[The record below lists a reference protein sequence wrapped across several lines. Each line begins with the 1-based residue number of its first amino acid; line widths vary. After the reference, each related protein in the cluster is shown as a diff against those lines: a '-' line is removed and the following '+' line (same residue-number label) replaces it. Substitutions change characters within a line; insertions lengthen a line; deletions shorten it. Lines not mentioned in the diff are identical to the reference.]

1 MQPLSINAFPE
12 KEEELLGKTTI
23 KNINLMKKPNQYRV
37 SSYDPMCEEHAQIE
51 RVIPVKYSCCKLFV
65 CIIISIITGSLFD
78 FFIIWFPKLK
88 FYFVYSIVP
97 IDQAKK
103 VAIYG
108 TDGDLY
114 FVPLKKPNLP
124 DLEKQ
129 NSFIYNHYDV
139 NIPKGAHS
147 ITMFTFKLF
156 QYVYDPLEMNF
167 IPLKIRLDT
176 TNENIILEC
185 CQGLNIDEYNHQ
197 RAIYGICDLDIKVK
211 SFLRLL
217 FDEFTDPFYLFQVFS
232 VILWMTNEYKLYA
245 SIIIFTTLVSLFVGA
260 YETRK
265 NLLNIQ
271 TMARYSCPVNVLRKE
286 KNSNKASFVQM
297 PSTELVPGDIFE
309 LQEEGM
315 AMPCDCLLIQGTVII
330 NEAMLTG
337 ESTPIIKSQIPQ
349 IKDHFNYD
357 ADKKYFLFAGTR
369 IIQKRSREK
378 KKLLGLVTETG
389 FNTIKGN
396 LIRSILYPKK
406 MDEKF
411 EKDSY
416 KYIGMMSILCVVGFI
431 ISIPFLLKTQE
442 ILDILKKS
450 LDLITTAVPPSLPAC
465 LGIGISYSIAR
476 LKKQKIMCIAR
487 DRVNIAGKV
496 NILCFDKT
504 GTLTEDHLDIY
515 GYRSVKMK
523 NKSQDF
529 QFNPFIK
536 DAYENSSQAYNY
548 YKQKKGGKEKQHKDK
563 NKDLNLFFVECLATC
578 HCATYVNDKIIGD
591 PVDVKMFESSGWT
604 LHENS
609 AEQEEK
615 TSHNMISTFVRPG
628 QEEDLQ
634 TKIQKIK
641 EKQLGPNEIDEID
654 RVMEDHYEL
663 GIVRRFDFVPKLQRM
678 SVITK
683 NVNENFYKVFC
694 KGSPEKLKELCL
706 PETIPDTFNDTL
718 NKYAIKGFRI
728 LAMAFKTIKMSYIQ
742 SQQITREKAESK
754 MIFLG
759 LLIVQ
764 NKLKNETKP
773 TLNLLEKA
781 GLKMVMATGDNILTA
796 ISVSKE
802 CELIKKNSLV
812 YSCEIDGNKL
822 VWNAVENFDEENDP
836 GEFIIEPRKE
846 GDADIVFMDSGK
858 VMNDNKNNDLFEK
871 GNNEI
876 NTNTNTNNNNNIIN
890 DFDININVDE
900 NKLRSSDLN
909 IYKNQN
915 EANYKSNIFGN
926 VITTNSNDDYRKSV
940 MNRGNQKRVSI
951 ASGLDYDGSSFIDN
965 FPPDR
970 YSILYSKRPSIMVNV
985 PILPNGE
992 KEINSDIPTG
1002 DDSALMG
1009 LEIKEYPFQ
1018 NIQEEYVIAMT
1029 GKTFET
1035 ICALRERFLT
1045 TNNENFRIY
1054 NDLFKIILLHG
1065 RVFAR
1070 MAPEHKALLVDGF
1083 KKEQLAVLMCGDG
1096 ANDCMALRTADIGV
1110 SLSEEEA
1117 SIAAPFTSKNQ
1128 NISCLVPLLKEGKS
1142 SLVTSIQTF
1151 KYMMMYSLVQ
1161 FICVT
1166 LLMVLSSYLSENQF
1180 LSVDIFI
1187 IIPLAFFIPATGPYK
1202 HLTKHHPTDSLI
1214 SYPVISSI
1222 LSQTLIAL
1230 GCQLGAHFL
1239 VAVIL
1244 DNYENICQP
1253 DDVGHDIL
1261 ACPDNTSVFLISN
1274 IQYLITAFAFSISKP
1289 FKSPIYTN
1297 YFLTFFMIFAFVYSC
1312 FIIIYPNKFTA
1323 NLLQMY
1329 QFDNPEESY
1338 YDERRP
1344 KLPTQAEAAEEEYEE
1359 EEEEV
1364 LTREKY
1370 YSFKNDKIKYYI
1382 QGLALLNF
1390 IVSYIFEKV
1399 IVPSTTAIWNA
1410 RKIRKLREK
1419 RKIESEQALTM
1430 QQLFQLS
1437 EN

>member
-1 MQPLSINAFPE
+1 MQPLVISSFQD
-12 KEEELLGKTTI
+12 KEEELLGKNTI
-23 KNINLMKKPNQYRV
+23 NKLNLVKKDNVYRV

-51 RVIPVKYSCCKLFV
+51 KIIPVTYSYLKLFIFIFLCV
-65 CIIISIITGSLFD
+65 ITGSIFV

-88 FYFVYSIVP
+88 FYFIYSIVP

-114 FVPLKKPNLP
+114 FIPLKKPSLP
-124 DLEKQ
+124 DLEKI
-129 NSFIYNHYDV
+129 NSFIYNNYDV
-139 NIPKGAHS
+139 NIPKGAHY

-156 QYVYDPLEMNF
+156 QYIFDPLELNF

-176 TNENIILEC
+176 TNENIILDC
-185 CQGLNIDEYNHQ
+185 TQGLNEEEYIHQ
-197 RAIYGICDLDIKVK
+197 RLIYGVCDLDIKVK
-211 SFLRLL
+211 SFVHLL
-217 FDEFTDPFYLFQVFS
+217 WIEFTDPFYLFQVFS
-232 VILWMTNEYKLYA
+232 IILWMMNQYELYA
-245 SIIIFTTLVSLFVGA
+245 SIIILTTLVSLFVGTL
-260 YETRK
+260 ETRK

-271 TMARYSCPVNVLRKE
+271 TMARYSCPVNILRKE
-286 KNSNKASFVQM
+286 KNSNKASFVQR

-309 LQEEGM
+309 LQDEGL

-378 KKLLGLVTETG
+378 KKLLALVTETG

-416 KYIGMMSILCVVGFI
+416 KYIGMMSILCIAGFG
-431 ISIPFLLKTQE
+431 ISIPFLVKTQE
-442 ILDILKKS
+442 WTEILKKS

-465 LGIGISYSIAR
+465 LGIGISYSISR

-487 DRVNIAGKV
+487 DRVNTAGKV

-523 NKSQDF
+523 NNSQDF

-536 DAYENSSQAYNY
+536 DAYENASQAYNY
-548 YKQKKGGKEKQHKDK
+548 YKQRKGKEKQHKDK

-578 HCATYVNDKIIGD
+578 HCATYVNDNIIGD

-634 TKIQKIK
+634 EKIKKVK
-641 EKQLGPNEIDEID
+641 EKQLGPNEVDEID
-654 RVMEDHYEL
+654 RVMEEHYEL
-663 GIVRRFDFVPKLQRM
+663 GIVRRFDFMPKLQRM

-683 NVNENFYKVFC
+683 NVNENYYKVFC
-694 KGSPEKLKELCL
+694 KGSPEKLRELCL
-706 PETIPDTFNDTL
+706 PETIPENFNDTL
-718 NKYAIKGFRI
+718 NKYAIKGFRV

-764 NKLKNETKP
+764 NKLKPETQP
-773 TLNLLEKA
+773 TLNLLESA

-812 YSCEIDGNKL
+812 YSCEIEGNKL
-822 VWNAVENFDEENDP
+822 IWNAIENFDDENDP

-846 GDADIVFMDSGK
+846 GDSNDIVFMEQGK
-858 VMNDNKNNDLFEK
+858 ERKDLFEK
-871 GNNEI
+871 GTNEI
-876 NTNTNTNNNNNIIN
+876 NTNSNNLIN
-890 DFDININVDE
+890 EFDININTDE

-909 IYKNQN
+909 IYKGNN
-915 EANYKSNIFGN
+915 DPAYKSNIFGN
-926 VITTNSNDDYRKSV
+926 ALANSDPDKNEGYRKSV
-940 MNRGNQKRVSI
+940 MNYGKQKRISI

-970 YSILYSKRPSIMVNV
+970 YSILYSKRPSVMVNV
-985 PILPNGE
+985 PILPTGD
-992 KEINSDIPTG
+992 KQQINPDIPSG

-1018 NIQEEYVIAMT
+1018 NVKEDYVIAMT

-1035 ICALRERFLT
+1035 LSTFRERFLT
-1045 TNNENFRIY
+1045 TNNENYRIY
-1054 NDLFKIILLHG
+1054 NDVFRLILLHG

-1070 MAPEHKALLVDGF
+1070 MAPEHKALLVEGF
-1083 KKEQLAVLMCGDG
+1083 KSEKLAVLMCGDG

-1128 NISCLVPLLKEGKS
+1128 NISCIVPLLKEGKS

-1180 LSVDIFI
+1180 LLVDIFI

-1214 SYPVISSI
+1214 SFPVITSI
-1222 LSQTLIAL
+1222 LSQTVIAFVF
-1230 GCQLGAHFL
+1230 QLGAHFL
-1239 VAVIL
+1239 VTKKL
-1244 DNYENICQP
+1244 ENKYEDSYYNFCDP
-1253 DDVGHDIL
+1253 DDDGTDIL
-1261 ACPDNTSVFLISN
+1261 ACPDNTAIFLISN
-1274 IQYLITAFAFSISKP
+1274 MQYLITAFAFCISKP

-1312 FIIIYPNKFTA
+1312 VIILWQLPAFSK
-1323 NLLQMY
+1323 LLQMY
-1329 QFDNPEESY
+1329 NFDDPNESFVDDNREDDPPDEEIY
-1338 YDERRP
+1338 I
-1344 KLPTQAEAAEEEYEE
+1344 
-1359 EEEEV
+1359 
-1364 LTREKY
+1364 
-1370 YSFKNDKIKYYI
+1370 FKDTEMKFYI

-1390 IVSYIFEKV
+1390 IISYVFEKV
-1399 IVPSTTAIWNA
+1399 IVPSATAIWNA
-1410 RKIRKLREK
+1410 KKIRKLKELK
-1419 RKIESEQALTM
+1419 QKESEQALTM
-1430 QQLFQLS
+1430 QQLFQIS
-1437 EN
+1437 E

>member
-1 MQPLSINAFPE
+1 MEQKQISINEFAD
-12 KEEELLGKTTI
+12 KEDALLGKQTL
-23 KNINLMKKPNQYRV
+23 KNINLMKKKNQYRV
-37 SSYDPMCEEHAQIE
+37 TSYDPMCEDHAQIE
-51 RVIPVKYSCCKLFV
+51 RVIPIAYSCFKLFIF
-65 CIIISIITGSLFD
+65 IILTIITAGI
-78 FFIIWFPKLK
+78 FILVVIWFPKLQ
-88 FYFVYSIVP
+88 FYFIYSIVP

-103 VAIYG
+103 VAIFG
-108 TDGDLY
+108 TDEELY
-114 FVPLKKPNLP
+114 FIPLKKPSLP
-124 DLEKQ
+124 DLEKT
-129 NSFIYNHYDV
+129 NSFIYNHYNV
-139 NIPKGAHS
+139 NIPRGVPY
-147 ITMFTFKLF
+147 IIMFTFKLF
-156 QYVYDPLEMNF
+156 QYIFDPLEMNF
-167 IPLKIRLDT
+167 IPLKIQLDT

-185 CQGLNIDEYNHQ
+185 TQGLNDDEYRHQ
-197 RAIYGICDLDIKVK
+197 RLIYGVCDLDIKVK
-211 SFLRLL
+211 SFITLL
-217 FDEFTDPFYLFQVFS
+217 AIEFTDPFYLFQVFS
-232 VILWMTNEYKLYA
+232 VLLWYTNQYELYA
-245 SIIIFTTLVSLFVGA
+245 SIIVFTTLVSLFVGA
-260 YETRK
+260 WETRQ
-265 NLLNIQ
+265 NLLSIQ
-271 TMARYSCPVNVLRKE
+271 VMARYSCPVNILRKE
-286 KNSNKASFVQM
+286 QNSNRASFVQKS
-297 PSTELVPGDIFE
+297 STELVPGDIFE
-309 LQEEGM
+309 LQDEGM

-337 ESTPIIKSQIPQ
+337 ESTPIIKSQLPQ
-349 IKDHFNYD
+349 IKNHFNYD
-357 ADKKYFLFAGTR
+357 DDKKYFLFAGTR
-369 IIQKRSREK
+369 IIQKRSRDK
-378 KKLLGLVTETG
+378 KRLLGLVTETG

-406 MDEKF
+406 MDEQF

-416 KYIGMMSILCVVGFI
+416 KYIGMMSIVCLIGYA
-431 ISIPFLLKTQE
+431 ISIPFLVKAGQE
-442 ILDILKKS
+442 TADILKKS
-450 LDLITTAVPPSLPAC
+450 LDLITTVVPPSLPAC
-465 LGIGISYSIAR
+465 LGIGISYSVNR
-476 LKKQKIMCIAR
+476 LKKQKIMCI
-487 DRVNIAGKV
+487 DRAKVNIAGKV

-523 NKSQDF
+523 KDSQEF

-548 YKQKKGGKEKQHKDK
+548 YKQKRGKEKQVKDK

-578 HCATYVNDKIIGD
+578 HCATYVNDNIIGD

-634 TKIQKIK
+634 TKIQRIK

-694 KGSPEKLKELCL
+694 KGSPEKLRDLCL

-718 NKYAIKGFRI
+718 NKYAIKGFRV
-728 LAMAFKTIKMSYIQ
+728 LAMGFKTIKMSYIQ
-742 SQQITREKAESK
+742 SQQISREKAESK

-764 NKLKNETKP
+764 NKLKNETRP
-773 TLNLLEKA
+773 TLNLLESA

-812 YSCEIDGNKL
+812 YSCEIEGNQL
-822 VWNAVENFDEENDP
+822 VWNAVENFDDENDP
-836 GEFIIEPRKE
+836 GEFIITSRKE
-846 GDADIVFMDSGK
+846 GDQ
-858 VMNDNKNNDLFEK
+858 NDLIIDTGDKKKDLFEK
-871 GNNEI
+871 DSNEKTQNSNLI
-876 NTNTNTNNNNNIIN
+876 T

-909 IYKNQN
+909 IYKDQ
-915 EANYKSNIFGN
+915 ADPGYKSNIFTN
-926 VITTNSNDDYRKSV
+926 VLEPNNTNNQDYRKSV
-940 MNRGNQKRVSI
+940 VNYGKQKRISI
-951 ASGLDYDGSSFIDN
+951 ASGLDYDNSSFIDN

-970 YSILYSKRPSIMVNV
+970 YSILYSKRPSVMVNV
-985 PILPNGE
+985 PILPTG
-992 KEINSDIPTG
+992 KEQQIASDIPAG

-1018 NIQEEYVIAMT
+1018 NVQEDYVIAMT

-1035 ICALRERFLT
+1035 LCTLRDKFLT
-1045 TNNENFRIY
+1045 TQNENLRIY
-1054 NDLFKIILLHG
+1054 HDVFKIILLHG

-1151 KYMMMYSLVQ
+1151 KYMMMYSIVQ
-1161 FICVT
+1161 FISVI
-1166 LLMVLSSYLSENQF
+1166 LLMVRTSYLSENQF
-1180 LSVDIFI
+1180 LAVDIFI

-1202 HLTKHHPTDSLI
+1202 YLTKHHPTDSLI
-1214 SYPVISSI
+1214 SFPVISSI
-1222 LSQTLIAL
+1222 LTQTFLVFIA
-1230 GCQLGAHFL
+1230 QLGASFL
-1239 VAVIL
+1239 VIYKIKG
-1244 DNYENICQP
+1244 YENICKP
-1253 DDVGHDIL
+1253 DDEGTDIL
-1261 ACPDNTSVFLISN
+1261 ACPDNTSIFLVSN
-1274 IQYLITAFAFSISKP
+1274 MQYLITAFVFCISKP

-1297 YFLTFFMIFAFVYSC
+1297 YFLTFFMIFGFAYSC
-1312 FIIIYPNKFTA
+1312 VIILWEKRFISH
-1323 NLLQMY
+1323 LLQLFNFHN
-1329 QFDNPEESY
+1329 QNDSFFDYERNATDFEI
-1338 YDERRP
+1338 YDEVNFED
-1344 KLPTQAEAAEEEYEE
+1344 T
-1359 EEEEV
+1359 
-1364 LTREKY
+1364 T
-1370 YSFKNDKIKYYI
+1370 IKYYI
-1382 QGLALLNF
+1382 QGIALLNF
-1390 IVSYIFEKV
+1390 ILSYIFEKV
-1399 IVPSTTAIWNA
+1399 IVPVTTGIWNA
-1410 RKIRKLREK
+1410 NKIRKLKELK
-1419 RKIESEQALTM
+1419 KKETEHALTM
-1430 QQLFQLS
+1430 QQLFQIS
-1437 EN
+1437 E

>member
-1 MQPLSINAFPE
+1 MQPLVISSFQDR
-12 KEEELLGKTTI
+12 EEDLLGKNTI
-23 KNINLMKKPNQYRV
+23 NNLNLVKKKNIYRV

-51 RVIPVKYSCCKLFV
+51 KIIPVTYSYLKLFIFIFL
-65 CIIISIITGSLFD
+65 CIITGSIFV
-78 FFIIWFPKLK
+78 FFIIWFPNLK
-88 FYFVYSIVP
+88 FYFIYSIVP

-114 FVPLKKPNLP
+114 FIPLQKPSLP
-124 DLEKQ
+124 DLEKI
-129 NSFIYNHYDV
+129 NSFIYNNYDV
-139 NIPKGAHS
+139 NIPKGAHY

-156 QYVYDPLEMNF
+156 QYIFDPLELNF

-176 TNENIILEC
+176 TNENIILDC
-185 CQGLNIDEYNHQ
+185 TQGLNEEEYIHQ
-197 RAIYGICDLDIKVK
+197 RLIYGVCDLDIKVK
-211 SFLRLL
+211 SFVHLL
-217 FDEFTDPFYLFQVFS
+217 WIEFTDPFYLFQVFS
-232 VILWMTNEYKLYA
+232 ITLWMMNQYELYA
-245 SIIIFTTLVSLFVGA
+245 SIIILTTLVSLFVGTL
-260 YETRK
+260 ETRK

-286 KNSNKASFVQM
+286 KNSNKASFSQR

-309 LQEEGM
+309 LQDEGL

-378 KKLLGLVTETG
+378 KKLLALVTETG

-416 KYIGMMSILCVVGFI
+416 KYIAMMSILCIVGFA
-431 ISIPFLLKTQE
+431 ISIPFLLRTQE
-442 ILDILKKS
+442 WQEILKKS
-450 LDLITTAVPPSLPAC
+450 LDLVTTAVPPSLPAC

-523 NKSQDF
+523 SKSQDF

-536 DAYENSSQAYNY
+536 DAYENSSEAYNY
-548 YKQKKGGKEKQHKDK
+548 YKQKRGKEKQHKDK

-578 HCATYVNDKIIGD
+578 HCATYVNDNIIGD

-609 AEQEEK
+609 SEQEEK

-634 TKIQKIK
+634 EKIK
-641 EKQLGPNEIDEID
+641 KVKERQLGPNEVDEID
-654 RVMEDHYEL
+654 RVMEEHYEL
-663 GIVRRFDFVPKLQRM
+663 GIVRRFDFMPKLQRM

-683 NVNENFYKVFC
+683 NVNENYYKVFC
-694 KGSPEKLKELCL
+694 KGSPEKLRELCL
-706 PETIPDTFNDTL
+706 PETIPENFNDTL
-718 NKYAIKGFRI
+718 NKYAIKGFRV

-764 NKLKNETKP
+764 NKLKPETQP
-773 TLNLLEKA
+773 TLNLLESA

-812 YSCEIDGNKL
+812 YSCEIEGNKL
-822 VWNAVENFDEENDP
+822 IWNAIENFDDENDP

-846 GDADIVFMDSGK
+846 GDPNDIVFMEQGK
-858 VMNDNKNNDLFEK
+858 ERKDLFEK
-871 GNNEI
+871 GTNEI
-876 NTNTNTNNNNNIIN
+876 NTNSNNLIN
-890 DFDININVDE
+890 EFDININTDE

-909 IYKNQN
+909 IYKGNNDQ
-915 EANYKSNIFGN
+915 AYKSNIFGN
-926 VITTNSNDDYRKSV
+926 ALANSDPDKNESYRKSV
-940 MNRGNQKRVSI
+940 MNYGKQKRISI

-970 YSILYSKRPSIMVNV
+970 YSILYSKRPSVMVNV
-985 PILPNGE
+985 PILPTGD
-992 KEINSDIPTG
+992 KQQINPDIPSG

-1018 NIQEEYVIAMT
+1018 NVKEDYVIAMT

-1035 ICALRERFLT
+1035 LCAYRERFLT
-1045 TNNENFRIY
+1045 TNNENYRIY
-1054 NDLFKIILLHG
+1054 NDVFRLILLHG

-1070 MAPEHKALLVDGF
+1070 MAPEHKALLVEGF
-1083 KKEQLAVLMCGDG
+1083 KKEKLAVLMCGDG

-1180 LSVDIFI
+1180 LLVDIFI

-1214 SYPVISSI
+1214 SFPVISSI
-1222 LSQTLIAL
+1222 LSQTLIAFVF
-1230 GCQLGAHFL
+1230 QLGAHFL
-1239 VAVIL
+1239 VKIKL
-1244 DNYENICQP
+1244 ENKYEDSYYNFCDP
-1253 DDVGHDIL
+1253 DDVGTDIL
-1261 ACPDNTSVFLISN
+1261 ACPDNTAIFLISN
-1274 IQYLITAFAFSISKP
+1274 MQYLITAYAFCISKP

-1297 YFLTFFMIFAFVYSC
+1297 YYLTFFMIFAFVYSC
-1312 FIIIYPNKFTA
+1312 VIILWQLPFFSD
-1323 NLLQMY
+1323 LLQMY
-1329 QFDNPEESY
+1329 NFD
-1338 YDERRP
+1338 DP
-1344 KLPTQAEAAEEEYEE
+1344 KE
-1359 EEEEV
+1359 
-1364 LTREKY
+1364 
-1370 YSFKNDKIKYYI
+1370 SFKDDSREDDPPDEEIYIFKDTEMKFYI

-1390 IVSYIFEKV
+1390 IISYIFEKV
-1399 IVPSTTAIWNA
+1399 IIPSATAIWNA
-1410 RKIRKLREK
+1410 NKIRKLKELK
-1419 RKIESEQALTM
+1419 QKESEQALTM
-1430 QQLFQLS
+1430 QQLFQIS
-1437 EN
+1437 E

>member
-1 MQPLSINAFPE
+1 MKEAISINSFPD
-12 KEEELLGKTTI
+12 KEEELLGKHTI
-23 KNINLMKKPNQYRV
+23 NNINLMKKKNEYRV

-51 RVIPVKYSCCKLFV
+51 RIIPVTYSCFKFAIFIFL
-65 CIIISIITGSLFD
+65 SIITGSLFV
-78 FFIIWFPKLK
+78 FLIIWFPKLK
-88 FYFVYSIVP
+88 FYFMYSIVP

-114 FVPLKKPNLP
+114 FIPLKKPSLP
-124 DLEKQ
+124 DLEKI
-129 NSFIYNHYDV
+129 NSFIYNNYDV
-139 NIPKGAHS
+139 NIPKGAHF

-156 QYVYDPLEMNF
+156 QYIFDPLELNF

-185 CQGLNIDEYNHQ
+185 SQGLNEEEYTHQ
-197 RAIYGICDLDIKVK
+197 RLIYGICDLDIKVK
-211 SFLRLL
+211 SFVHLL
-217 FDEFTDPFYLFQVFS
+217 WDEFTDPFYLFQVFS
-232 VILWMTNEYKLYA
+232 VILWMTNEYELYA

-260 YETRK
+260 WETRN
-265 NLLNIQ
+265 NLLSIQ
-271 TMARYSCPVNVLRKE
+271 TMARYSCPVNILRKE
-286 KNSNKASFVQM
+286 KNSNKASFVQRS
-297 PSTELVPGDIFE
+297 STELVPGDIFE
-309 LQEEGM
+309 LQEEGL
-315 AMPCDCLLIQGTVII
+315 AMPCDCLLLQGTVII

-349 IKDHFNYD
+349 LKDHFKYD
-357 ADKKYFLFAGTR
+357 EDKKYFLFAGTR

-378 KKLLGLVTETG
+378 KKLLALVTETG

-416 KYIGMMSILCVVGFI
+416 KYIAMMSILCLFGFGV
-431 ISIPFLLKTQE
+431 SIPFLLETQDWVE
-442 ILDILKKS
+442 ILKKS

-465 LGIGISYSIAR
+465 LGIGISYSISR

-487 DRVNIAGKV
+487 DRVNTAGKV

-515 GYRSVKMK
+515 GYRAVTMK
-523 NKSQDF
+523 KNSQEF
-529 QFNPFIK
+529 QFTPFIK
-536 DAYENSSQAYNY
+536 DAYENASQAYNY
-548 YKQKKGGKEKQHKDK
+548 YKQKRGKEKQHKDK

-578 HCATYVNDKIIGD
+578 HCATYVNDNIIGD
-591 PVDVKMFESSGWT
+591 PVDVKMFESSRWT

-615 TSHNMISTFVRPG
+615 TSHNMISTFVRPS

-634 TKIQKIK
+634 EKIRKVK
-641 EKQLGPNEIDEID
+641 EKQLGPNEVDEID

-694 KGSPEKLKELCL
+694 KGSPEKLRDLCL
-706 PETIPDTFNDTL
+706 PETIPETFNDTL
-718 NKYAIKGFRI
+718 NKYAIKGFRV

-764 NKLKNETKP
+764 NKLKPETKP
-773 TLNLLEKA
+773 TLNILESA

-812 YSCEIDGNKL
+812 YSCEIEGNKL
-822 VWNAVENFDEENDP
+822 VWNAIENFDDENDP
-836 GEFIIEPRKE
+836 GEFIIEPRRE
-846 GDADIVFMDSGK
+846 GDPNDIVFIEQGK
-858 VMNDNKNNDLFEK
+858 EKKDLFEK
-871 GNNEI
+871 GENEI
-876 NTNTNTNNNNNIIN
+876 NTNSNNIIN
-890 DFDININVDE
+890 EFDLNINGE

-909 IYKNQN
+909 IYKGTNDQ
-915 EANYKSNIFGN
+915 AYKSNIFGN
-926 VITTNSNDDYRKSV
+926 TLENPTSNQGYRKSV
-940 MNRGNQKRVSI
+940 MNYGNQKRVSI

-985 PILPNGE
+985 PILPTGD
-992 KEINSDIPTG
+992 KQQINPDIPSG

-1018 NIQEEYVIAMT
+1018 NVQEDYVIAMT

-1035 ICALRERFLT
+1035 LCAFRERFLS
-1045 TNNENFRIY
+1045 TNNENYRIY
-1054 NDLFKIILLHG
+1054 NDVFRLILLHG

-1070 MAPEHKALLVDGF
+1070 MAPEHKALLVEGF
-1083 KKEQLAVLMCGDG
+1083 KKEKLAVLMCGDG

-1161 FICVT
+1161 FIAVT
-1166 LLMVLSSYLSENQF
+1166 LAMVLSSYLSENQY

-1202 HLTKHHPTDSLI
+1202 TLTKHHPTDSLI
-1214 SYPVISSI
+1214 SYPVIASI
-1222 LSQTLIAL
+1222 LSQTIIAFCFQF
-1230 GCQLGAHFL
+1230 GVHFL
-1239 VAVIL
+1239 ITRKL
-1244 DNYENICQP
+1244 KSIYDDYENICDP
-1253 DDVGHDIL
+1253 DYEGTDIR
-1261 ACPDNTSVFLISN
+1261 ACPDNTGIFLISN
-1274 IQYLITAFAFSISKP
+1274 MQYLITAFAFCISKP

-1297 YFLTFFMIFAFVYSC
+1297 YYLTFFMIFAFVYSC
-1312 FIIIYPNKFTA
+1312 VIILWQHKFFS

-1329 QFDNPEESY
+1329 NFDHPEDSFKDSRRNETY
-1338 YDERRP
+1338 TDDGEPIDPPDDELYIY
-1344 KLPTQAEAAEEEYEE
+1344 KDTEM
-1359 EEEEV
+1359 
-1364 LTREKY
+1364 KY
-1370 YSFKNDKIKYYI
+1370 YL
-1382 QGLALLNF
+1382 QGYAFLNF
-1390 IVSYIFEKV
+1390 VISYIFEKV

-1410 RKIRKLREK
+1410 KKIRKLKELK
-1419 RKIESEQALTM
+1419 KKESEQALTM
-1430 QQLFQLS
+1430 QQLFQIS
-1437 EN
+1437 E

>member
-1 MQPLSINAFPE
+1 MHSISINAE
-12 KEEELLGKTTI
+12 AEEDLLGKNDI
-23 KNINLMKKPNQYRV
+23 KNIKLRNSPNEYRV
-37 SSYDPMCEEHAQIE
+37 SSYDPMCEDHAQIE
-51 RVIPVKYSCCKLFV
+51 RIIPVTYSCFKLFIFV
-65 CIIISIITGSLFD
+65 LLCILTGSLAL
-78 FFIIWFPKLK
+78 FFVIWFPKLK
-88 FYFVYSIVP
+88 FIFIYSVVP
-97 IDQAKK
+97 IDQAKI
-103 VAIYG
+103 VAVWG
-108 TDGDLY
+108 TDGELY
-114 FVPLKKPNLP
+114 FIPLKKPNLP
-124 DLEKQ
+124 DLEKK
-129 NSFIYNHYDV
+129 NSFLYTNYNV
-139 NIPKGAHS
+139 NIPKGVQYIS
-147 ITMFTFKLF
+147 TFTFKLF
-156 QYVYDPLEMNF
+156 QYVFDPLEMNF
-167 IPLKIRLDT
+167 IPLKIQLDT
-176 TNENIILEC
+176 TNEQIILEC
-185 CQGLNIDEYNHQ
+185 TQGLDEDEYRHQ
-197 RAIYGICDLDIKVK
+197 RLIYGICDLDIKVK
-211 SFLRLL
+211 SFIRLL
-217 FDEFTDPFYLFQVFS
+217 AEEFTDPFYLFQVFS
-232 VILWMTNEYKLYA
+232 ICLWMFNQYQLYA
-245 SIIIFTTLVSLFVGA
+245 SIIILTTLVSLFVGA
-260 YETRK
+260 WETRK
-265 NLLNIQ
+265 NLINIQ
-271 TMARYSCPVNVLRKE
+271 TMARYSCPVNILRKTGNSE
-286 KNSNKASFVQM
+286 KAEFIQR

-309 LQEEGM
+309 LQPEGM

-349 IKDHFNYD
+349 IKDYFKYD
-357 ADKKYFLFAGTR
+357 EDKKYFLFAGTK
-369 IIQKRSREK
+369 IIQKRSQK
-378 KKLLGLVTETG
+378 DKKLLGLVTETG

-406 MDEKF
+406 MDEQF

-416 KYIGMMSILCVVGFI
+416 KYIGMMSILCLVGFAV
-431 ISIPFLLKTQE
+431 SIPFLLQTQTWGE
-442 ILDILKKS
+442 IIKKS

-465 LGIGISYSIAR
+465 LGIGISYSISR
-476 LKKQKIMCIAR
+476 LKKQHIMCVAR
-487 DRVNIAGKV
+487 DRVNSAGKV

-523 NKSQDF
+523 KNSQDF

-548 YKQKKGGKEKQHKDK
+548 YKQRRGREKQHKNK
-563 NKDLNLFFVECLATC
+563 NQDLNLFFVECLATC

-628 QEEDLQ
+628 QEEDLN
-634 TKIQKIK
+634 TKIQRIK
-641 EKQLGPNEIDEID
+641 EQNLGPNEVDEID

-694 KGSPEKLKELCL
+694 KGSPEKLRDLCL
-706 PETIPDTFNDTL
+706 PETIPETFNDTL
-718 NKYAIKGFRI
+718 NKYAIKGFRV

-742 SQQITREKAESK
+742 SQQITRDKAESK

-764 NKLKNETKP
+764 NKLKPETKP
-773 TLNLLEKA
+773 TLNLLESA

-802 CELIKKNSLV
+802 CELIKKNSMV
-812 YSCEIDGNKL
+812 YSCEIEGNQL
-822 VWNAVENFDEENDP
+822 VWNAIENFDDENDP
-836 GEFIIEPRKE
+836 GEFVIETRKE
-846 GDADIVFMDSGK
+846 GDQNNNIIFTDSSGK
-858 VMNDNKNNDLFEK
+858 NKSLFEK
-871 GNNEI
+871 DNNEI
-876 NTNTNTNNNNNIIN
+876 NTNSNNIIIN
-890 DFDININVDE
+890 DLDN
-900 NKLRSSDLN
+900 NKKGSGNKGMN
-909 IYKNQN
+909 IYKNQDD
-915 EANYKSNIFGN
+915 EDEEKKGIF
-926 VITTNSNDDYRKSV
+926 DDIIKTRQSDS
-940 MNRGNQKRVSI
+940 RPSFLNQKRISI

-970 YSILYSKRPSIMVNV
+970 YSILYSKRPSVMVNV
-985 PILPNGE
+985 PILPSGE
-992 KEINSDIPTG
+992 KEVNPNIPQ
-1002 DDSALMG
+1002 DDSELMG

-1018 NIQEEYVIAMT
+1018 NVKEDYVIAMT

-1035 ICALRERFLT
+1035 LCAFREKFLT

-1054 NDLFKIILLHG
+1054 NDVFKIILLHG

-1070 MAPEHKALLVDGF
+1070 MAPEHKALLVEGF

-1096 ANDCMALRTADIGV
+1096 ANDCMALRTATIGV

-1128 NISCLVPLLKEGKS
+1128 NISCIVPLLKEGKS

-1161 FICVT
+1161 FLCVT
-1166 LLMVLSSYLSENQF
+1166 MLMVLNSYLSEYQF

-1214 SYPVISSI
+1214 SYPVIASI
-1222 LSQTLIAL
+1222 LSQTIIAL
-1230 GCQLGAHFL
+1230 IFQLAAHYIL
-1239 VAVIL
+1239 VFKIE
-1244 DNYENICQP
+1244 DYENTCEP
-1253 DDVGHDIL
+1253 DEDDTDIL
-1261 ACPDNTSVFLISN
+1261 ACPDNTSLFLISN
-1274 IQYLITAFAFSISKP
+1274 MQYLITAFAFSISKP

-1312 FIIIYPNKFTA
+1312 IIIVWPTQFST
-1323 NLLQMY
+1323 NLLQLY
-1329 QFDNPEESY
+1329 FFDEPENSFK
-1338 YDERRP
+1338 DERREDCDDP
-1344 KLPTQAEAAEEEYEE
+1344 DNYRFEDHQ
-1359 EEEEV
+1359 
-1364 LTREKY
+1364 
-1370 YSFKNDKIKYYI
+1370 IKYYI

-1390 IVSYIFEKV
+1390 IISYVFEKV
-1399 IVPSTTAIWNA
+1399 IVPATTGCWNA
-1410 RKIRKLREK
+1410 RKIQKLKEIK
-1419 RKIESEQALTM
+1419 RVQNEQALTM
-1430 QQLFQLS
+1430 QELFQIS
-1437 EN
+1437 E

>member
-1 MQPLSINAFPE
+1 MKQQIAINSFGD
-12 KEEELLGKTTI
+12 KEEELLGKQTI
-23 KNINLMKKPNQYRV
+23 NNINILKKKYEYGV
-37 SSYDPMCEEHAQIE
+37 SSYDPMCEDHAQIE
-51 RVIPVKYSCCKLFV
+51 RIIPVAYSCFKLFLYV
-65 CIIISIITGSLFD
+65 LFSILTGSLLI
-78 FFIIWFPKLK
+78 FFVIWFPNLK
-88 FYFVYSIVP
+88 FYFIYSIVP
-97 IDQAKK
+97 IDQAEK
-103 VAIYG
+103 VAIWG
-108 TDGDLY
+108 TDGELY
-114 FVPLKKPNLP
+114 FIPLQKPSLP
-124 DLEKQ
+124 DLEKK
-129 NSFIYNHYDV
+129 NSFLYNHYDV
-139 NIPKGAHS
+139 NIPRGAQY
-147 ITMFTFKLF
+147 INMFIFKLF
-156 QYVYDPLEMNF
+156 PYVFDPLEMNF

-176 TNENIILEC
+176 THENIIFEC
-185 CQGLNIDEYNHQ
+185 TQGLDEDEYRHQ
-197 RAIYGICDLDIKVK
+197 RLIYGVCDLDIKVK
-211 SFLRLL
+211 SFIRLL
-217 FDEFTDPFYLFQVFS
+217 AEEFTDPFYLFQVFS
-232 VILWMTNEYKLYA
+232 VILWFTNEYELYA
-245 SIIIFTTLVSLFVGA
+245 SIIILTTLISLFVGA
-260 YETRK
+260 WETRK
-265 NLLNIQ
+265 NLVNIQ
-271 TMARYSCPVNVLRKE
+271 QMARYSCPVNILRKE
-286 KNSNKASFVQM
+286 PNSNKASFVQK
-297 PSTELVPGDIFE
+297 SSKELVPGDIFE

-349 IKDHFNYD
+349 IKDQFNYD
-357 ADKKYFLFAGTR
+357 ADKKYFLFAGTK

-406 MDEKF
+406 MDEQF

-416 KYIGMMSILCVVGFI
+416 KYIAMMSILCIVGFA
-431 ISIPFLLKTQE
+431 ISIPFLVKTQTWS
-442 ILDILKKS
+442 DILKKS

-523 NKSQDF
+523 KNSQEF

-536 DAYENSSQAYNY
+536 DAYENSSEAYNY
-548 YKQKKGGKEKQHKDK
+548 YKQRRGKEKQKDK

-578 HCATYVNDKIIGD
+578 HCATYVNDNIIGD

-683 NVNENFYKVFC
+683 NVNENYYKVFC
-694 KGSPEKLKELCL
+694 KGSPEKLRELCL
-706 PETIPDTFNDTL
+706 PETIPESFNDTL

-759 LLIVQ
+759 LLVIQ

-773 TLNLLEKA
+773 TLNILENA

-802 CELIKKNSLV
+802 CELIKKNSIV
-812 YSCEIDGNKL
+812 YSCEIEGNKL
-822 VWNAVENFDEENDP
+822 IWNAIENFDEENDP
-836 GEFIIEPRKE
+836 GEFVIEAKKE
-846 GDADIVFMDSGK
+846 GDQNDIVFMDSGK
-858 VMNDNKNNDLFEK
+858 EMNGQKKNDLFEK
-871 GNNEI
+871 GTNEI
-876 NTNTNTNNNNNIIN
+876 NTNSNNNIIS

-909 IYKNQN
+909 IYKSQN
-915 EANYKSNIFGN
+915 EPNYKSNIFTSALEQN
-926 VITTNSNDDYRKSV
+926 NKPDYRKSV
-940 MNRGNQKRVSI
+940 IDYGKQKRISI

-970 YSILYSKRPSIMVNV
+970 YSILYSRRPSVMVNV
-985 PILPNGE
+985 PILPTSG
-992 KEINSDIPTG
+992 KEQINSDIPSG

-1018 NIQEEYVIAMT
+1018 NVKEDYVIAMT

-1035 ICALRERFLT
+1035 LCALRDRFIAT
-1045 TNNENFRIY
+1045 QNENLRIY
-1054 NDLFKIILLHG
+1054 QDVFKIILLHG

-1083 KKEQLAVLMCGDG
+1083 KKEKLAVLMCGDG
-1096 ANDCMALRTADIGV
+1096 ANDCMALRTANIGV

-1117 SIAAPFTSKNQ
+1117 SIAAPFTSRNQ

-1166 LLMVLSSYLSENQF
+1166 LLLVRESYLSENQF

-1187 IIPLAFFIPATGPYK
+1187 IIPLALFIPATGPYK
-1202 HLTKHHPTDSLI
+1202 QLTKHHPTDSLI
-1214 SYPVISSI
+1214 SYPVITSI
-1222 LSQTLIAL
+1222 LTQTIIAF
-1230 GCQLGAHFL
+1230 CFQMGADYL
-1239 VAVIL
+1239 VMARL
-1244 DNYENICQP
+1244 DEYENICEP
-1253 DDVGHDIL
+1253 DDEGTEIL
-1261 ACPDNTSVFLISN
+1261 ACPENTSIFLISN
-1274 IQYLITAFAFSISKP
+1274 MQYLITAFVFSISKP

-1297 YFLTFFMIFAFVYSC
+1297 YYLTFFMLFAFGYSC
-1312 FIIIYPNKFTA
+1312 MIILWPHKYISK
-1323 NLLQMY
+1323 LLQMY
-1329 QFDNPEESY
+1329 NFDNPRDSYFDKRRDESEKTDTY
-1338 YDERRP
+1338 Y
-1344 KLPTQAEAAEEEYEE
+1344 KYKNTQ
-1359 EEEEV
+1359 
-1364 LTREKY
+1364 
-1370 YSFKNDKIKYYI
+1370 IKYYI

-1390 IVSYIFEKV
+1390 IISYVFEKL

-1410 RKIRKLREK
+1410 RKIRKLKELK
-1419 RKIESEQALTM
+1419 QKESEHALTM
-1430 QQLFQLS
+1430 QQLFQIS
-1437 EN
+1437 E

>member
-1 MQPLSINAFPE
+1 
-12 KEEELLGKTTI
+12 
-23 KNINLMKKPNQYRV
+23 MKRANEYRV
-37 SSYDPMCEEHAQIE
+37 SSYDPMCEDHAQIE
-51 RVIPVKYSCCKLFV
+51 RIIPVTFSCFKIFIFVIV
-65 CIIISIITGSLFD
+65 CILTGSLAL
-78 FFIIWFPKLK
+78 FFVIWFPKLK
-88 FYFVYSIVP
+88 FIFIYSVVP
-97 IDQAKK
+97 IEQAKM
-103 VAIYG
+103 VAIWG
-108 TDGDLY
+108 TDGELY
-114 FVPLKKPNLP
+114 FVPLKKPSLP
-124 DLEKQ
+124 DLEAK
-129 NSFIYNHYDV
+129 NSFIYTNYNV
-139 NIPKGAHS
+139 NIPKGAHF

-156 QYVYDPLEMNF
+156 QYVFDPLELNF
-167 IPLKIRLDT
+167 IPLKIQLDT
-176 TNENIILEC
+176 TNEQIILEC
-185 CQGLNIDEYNHQ
+185 SQGLDEDEYRHQ
-197 RAIYGICDLDIKVK
+197 RLIYGICDLDIQVK
-211 SFLRLL
+211 SFIRLL
-217 FDEFTDPFYLFQVFS
+217 AEEFTDPFYLFQVFS
-232 VILWMTNEYKLYA
+232 ITLWMVNQYKLYA
-245 SIIIFTTLVSLFVGA
+245 SIIIITTLISLFVGA
-260 YETRK
+260 WETRK

-271 TMARYSCPVNVLRKE
+271 TMARYSCPVNILRKE
-286 KNSNKASFVQM
+286 ANSNQAEFIQKA
-297 PSTELVPGDIFE
+297 STELVPGDIFE
-309 LQEEGM
+309 LQDEGM

-349 IKDHFNYD
+349 IKDHFKYD
-357 ADKKYFLFAGTR
+357 EDKKYFLFAGTR
-369 IIQKRSREK
+369 IIQKRSREN

-416 KYIGMMSILCVVGFI
+416 KYIGMMSILCLIGFAV
-431 ISIPFLLKTQE
+431 SIPFLRKTQE
-442 ILDILKKS
+442 WGEIIKKS

-487 DRVNIAGKV
+487 DRVNVAGKV

-523 NKSQDF
+523 KNSQDF

-536 DAYENSSQAYNY
+536 DAYENSSEAYNY
-548 YKQKKGGKEKQHKDK
+548 YKQRKGREKQHKDK

-609 AEQEEK
+609 AQQEEK

-634 TKIQKIK
+634 TKIQRIK
-641 EKQLGPNEIDEID
+641 EQNLGPNEVDEID

-694 KGSPEKLKELCL
+694 KGSPEKLRDLCL
-706 PETIPDTFNDTL
+706 PETIPETFNDTL
-718 NKYAIKGFRI
+718 NKYAIKGFRV

-742 SQQITREKAESK
+742 SQQITRDKAENK

-764 NKLKNETKP
+764 NKLKPETRP
-773 TLNLLEKA
+773 TLNLLESA

-812 YSCEIDGNKL
+812 YSCEIEGNQL

-836 GEFIIEPRKE
+836 GEFIIEARKE
-846 GDADIVFMDSGK
+846 GDPNNLIITDSTGK
-858 VMNDNKNNDLFEK
+858 NTNLFEK
-871 GNNEI
+871 GNEI
-876 NTNTNTNNNNNIIN
+876 NTNSNNIIN
-890 DFDININVDE
+890 DFDY
-900 NKLRSSDLN
+900 NKKGDGNKGSGSMN
-909 IYKNQN
+909 IYKNQDNDNN
-915 EANYKSNIFGN
+915 ENKGVFGDIINTN
-926 VITTNSNDDYRKSV
+926 VE
-940 MNRGNQKRVSI
+940 NRPSLNQKRISI

-970 YSILYSKRPSIMVNV
+970 YSILYSKRPSVMVNV
-985 PILPNGE
+985 PILPTGE
-992 KEINSDIPTG
+992 KEINPNIPQ
-1002 DDSALMG
+1002 DDSNLMG

-1018 NIQEEYVIAMT
+1018 NIQEDYVIAMT

-1035 ICALRERFLT
+1035 LCAFRERFLT

-1054 NDLFKIILLHG
+1054 NDVFKLILLHG

-1070 MAPEHKALLVDGF
+1070 MAPEHKALLVEGF

-1096 ANDCMALRTADIGV
+1096 ANDCMALRTANIGV

-1161 FICVT
+1161 FLCVT
-1166 LLMVLSSYLSENQF
+1166 MLMVLNSYLSENQF

-1202 HLTKHHPTDSLI
+1202 SLTKHHPTDSLI
-1214 SYPVISSI
+1214 SYPVIASI
-1222 LSQTLIAL
+1222 LSQTIIAFVF
-1230 GCQLGAHFL
+1230 QLAAHYIL
-1239 VAVIL
+1239 VFML
-1244 DNYENICQP
+1244 EDYDNICQP
-1253 DDVGHDIL
+1253 DDDDTDIL

-1274 IQYLITAFAFSISKP
+1274 MQYLITAFAFSISKP

-1297 YFLTFFMIFAFVYSC
+1297 YYLTFFMIFAFVYSC
-1312 FIIIYPNKFTA
+1312 FIIVYPNKISVD
-1323 NLLQMY
+1323 LLQLY
-1329 QFDNPEESY
+1329 NFDDPENSY
-1338 YDERRP
+1338 KDERRDDIEDEELYIY
-1344 KLPTQAEAAEEEYEE
+1344 KDTQ
-1359 EEEEV
+1359 
-1364 LTREKY
+1364 
-1370 YSFKNDKIKYYI
+1370 IKYYI

-1390 IVSYIFEKV
+1390 IISYIFEKV
-1399 IVPSTTAIWNA
+1399 IIPATTAIWNA
-1410 RKIRKLREK
+1410 RKIKQLREIK
-1419 RKIESEQALTM
+1419 RIQSEQALTM
-1430 QQLFQLS
+1430 QQLFQIS
-1437 EN
+1437 E

>member
-1 MQPLSINAFPE
+1 MKQPIAINSFSD
-12 KEEELLGKTTI
+12 KEEELLGKQTI
-23 KNINLMKKPNQYRV
+23 NNINLLKKKYEYRV
-37 SSYDPMCEEHAQIE
+37 SSYDPMCEDHAQIE
-51 RVIPVKYSCCKLFV
+51 RIMPVTYSCFKLFLFV
-65 CIIISIITGSLFD
+65 LFSVLTGSLFI
-78 FFIIWFPKLK
+78 FFVIWFPNLK
-88 FYFVYSIVP
+88 FFFIYSIVP

-103 VAIYG
+103 VAIWG
-108 TDGDLY
+108 TDGELY
-114 FVPLKKPNLP
+114 FIPLQKPSLP
-124 DLEKQ
+124 DLEKK
-129 NSFIYNHYDV
+129 NSFLYNHYDV
-139 NIPKGAHS
+139 NIPRGAQY
-147 ITMFTFKLF
+147 ITMFIFKLF
-156 QYVYDPLEMNF
+156 PYVFDPLEMNF

-185 CQGLNIDEYNHQ
+185 TQGLDEDEYRHQ
-197 RAIYGICDLDIKVK
+197 RLIYGVCDLDIKVK
-211 SFLRLL
+211 SFVRLL
-217 FDEFTDPFYLFQVFS
+217 AEEFTDPFYLFQVFS
-232 VILWMTNEYKLYA
+232 VILWFTNEYKLYA
-245 SIIIFTTLVSLFVGA
+245 TIIIITTLISLFVGA
-260 YETRK
+260 WETRK
-265 NLLNIQ
+265 NLVNIQ
-271 TMARYSCPVNVLRKE
+271 TMARYSCPVNILRKE
-286 KNSNKASFVQM
+286 SNSNKATFVQK
-297 PSTELVPGDIFE
+297 SSKELVPGDIFE
-309 LQEEGM
+309 LQEEGL

-357 ADKKYFLFAGTR
+357 ADKKYFLFAGTK

-406 MDEKF
+406 MDEQF

-416 KYIGMMSILCVVGFI
+416 KYIAMMSILCIVGFG
-431 ISIPFLLKTQE
+431 ISIPFLVKTQSWS
-442 ILDILKKS
+442 DILKKS

-465 LGIGISYSIAR
+465 LGIGISYSISR

-523 NKSQDF
+523 KNSQEF

-536 DAYENSSQAYNY
+536 DAYENSSEAYNY
-548 YKQKKGGKEKQHKDK
+548 YKQRRGKEKQHKDK

-578 HCATYVNDKIIGD
+578 HCATYVNDNIIGD

-683 NVNENFYKVFC
+683 NVNENYYKVFC
-694 KGSPEKLKELCL
+694 KGSPEKLRELCL

-718 NKYAIKGFRI
+718 NKYAIKGFRV
-728 LAMAFKTIKMSYIQ
+728 LAMAFKTIKMSYMQ

-773 TLNLLEKA
+773 TLNILESA

-802 CELIKKNSLV
+802 CELIKKNSIV
-812 YSCEIDGNKL
+812 YSCEIEGNKL
-822 VWNAVENFDEENDP
+822 VWNAIENFDDENDP
-836 GEFIIEPRKE
+836 GEFVIEAKKE
-846 GDADIVFMDSGK
+846 GDQNDIVFMDSGK
-858 VMNDNKNNDLFEK
+858 PMDSQKKNDLFEK
-871 GNNEI
+871 GTSEI
-876 NTNTNTNNNNNIIN
+876 TTNSNNNNVIS

-915 EANYKSNIFGN
+915 EPNYKSNIFTSALEQN
-926 VITTNSNDDYRKSV
+926 TKQPDYRKSV
-940 MNRGNQKRVSI
+940 MDYNKQKRISI

-970 YSILYSKRPSIMVNV
+970 YSILYSRRPSVMVNV
-985 PILPNGE
+985 PILPTAG
-992 KEINSDIPTG
+992 KEQINPDIPSG

-1018 NIQEEYVIAMT
+1018 NVQEDYVIAMT

-1035 ICALRERFLT
+1035 LCALRDRFIAT
-1045 TNNENFRIY
+1045 QNENLRIY
-1054 NDLFKIILLHG
+1054 QDVFKIILLHG

-1083 KKEQLAVLMCGDG
+1083 KKEKLAVLMCGDG
-1096 ANDCMALRTADIGV
+1096 ANDCMALRTANIGV

-1117 SIAAPFTSKNQ
+1117 SIAAPFTSRNQ

-1166 LLMVLSSYLSENQF
+1166 LLLVLSSYLSENQF

-1187 IIPLAFFIPATGPYK
+1187 IIPLALFIPATGPYK
-1202 HLTKHHPTDSLI
+1202 QLTKHHPTDSLI
-1214 SYPVISSI
+1214 SYPVITSI
-1222 LSQTLIAL
+1222 LTQTFIAF
-1230 GCQLGAHFL
+1230 CFQLGAHFL
-1239 VAVIL
+1239 VSTRL
-1244 DNYENICQP
+1244 KDCGDICEP
-1253 DDVGHDIL
+1253 DDEGTDIL
-1261 ACPDNTSVFLISN
+1261 ACPDNTSIFLISN
-1274 IQYLITAFAFSISKP
+1274 MQYLITAFAFSISKP

-1297 YFLTFFMIFAFVYSC
+1297 YFLTFFMIFAFGYSC
-1312 FIIIYPNKFTA
+1312 MIILWPHRYISK
-1323 NLLQMY
+1323 LLQMY
-1329 QFDNPEESY
+1329 NFDNPYDSY
-1338 YDERRP
+1338 FDKRRGEIP
-1344 KLPTQAEAAEEEYEE
+1344 KDI
-1359 EEEEV
+1359 
-1364 LTREKY
+1364 KDIY
-1370 YSFKNDKIKYYI
+1370 YTFEDHTIKYYI
-1382 QGLALLNF
+1382 QGLVILNF
-1390 IVSYIFEKV
+1390 IISYVFEKV
-1399 IVPSTTAIWNA
+1399 IVPTTTACWNA
-1410 RKIRKLREK
+1410 RKIRKLRELK
-1419 RKIESEQALTM
+1419 QKESEHALTM
-1430 QQLFQLS
+1430 QQLFQIS
-1437 EN
+1437 E

>member
-1 MQPLSINAFPE
+1 MQTISINSFPD
-12 KEEELLGKTTI
+12 KEEELLGKQTI
-23 KNINLMKKPNQYRV
+23 KNINLMKRSNEYLV
-37 SSYDPMCEEHAQIE
+37 SYYDPMCEDHAQIE
-51 RVIPVKYSCCKLFV
+51 RVIPVAYSCFKIFLF
-65 CIIISIITGSLFD
+65 ILLSLITGTLLI
-78 FFIIWFPKLK
+78 FFVIWFPKLK
-88 FYFVYSIVP
+88 FYFIYSIVP
-97 IDQAKK
+97 IDQAKF
-103 VAIYG
+103 VAVWG
-108 TDGDLY
+108 TDGELY
-114 FVPLKKPNLP
+114 FVKLKKPTLP
-124 DLEKQ
+124 DLEKKS
-129 NSFIYNHYDV
+129 SFLYTNYSV
-139 NIPKGAHS
+139 NIPKGAPY
-147 ITMFTFKLF
+147 IIMFTFKLF
-156 QYVYDPLEMNF
+156 QYVFDPLEMNF
-167 IPLKIRLDT
+167 IPLKIQLDT
-176 TNENIILEC
+176 SNEQIILEC
-185 CQGLNIDEYNHQ
+185 SQGLNDDEYAHQ
-197 RAIYGICDLDIKVK
+197 RLIYGICDLDIKVK
-211 SFLRLL
+211 SFVRLL
-217 FDEFTDPFYLFQVFS
+217 AEEFTDPFYLFQVFS
-232 VILWMTNEYKLYA
+232 VALWMSNQYELYA
-245 SIIIFTTLVSLFVGA
+245 SIIIITTLVSLFVGA

-265 NLLNIQ
+265 NLVNIQ
-271 TMARYSCPVNVLRKE
+271 RMARYSCPVNILRKE
-286 KNSNKASFVQM
+286 SNSNKAVFSQR

-378 KKLLGLVTETG
+378 KRLLGLVTETG

-406 MDEKF
+406 MDEQF

-416 KYIGMMSILCVVGFI
+416 KYIGMMSILCIVGFA
-431 ISIPFLLKTQE
+431 ISIPFLLETQDWDE
-442 ILDILKKS
+442 ILKKS
-450 LDLITTAVPPSLPAC
+450 LDLVTTAVPPSLPAC

-487 DRVNIAGKV
+487 DRVNMAGKV

-523 NKSQDF
+523 KNSQDF

-536 DAYENSSQAYNY
+536 DAYENSSEAYNY
-548 YKQKKGGKEKQHKDK
+548 YKQRKGREKQHKDK

-634 TKIQKIK
+634 TKIQRIK
-641 EKQLGPNEIDEID
+641 EQQLGPNEIDEID

-706 PETIPDTFNDTL
+706 PETIPENFNDTL

-742 SQQITREKAESK
+742 SQQISRDKAESK

-764 NKLKNETKP
+764 NKLKAETKP
-773 TLNLLEKA
+773 TLNILESA

-812 YSCEIDGNKL
+812 FSCDIEGNKL
-822 VWNAVENFDEENDP
+822 VWNAIENFDDENDP
-836 GEFIIEPRKE
+836 GEFIIEPKKE
-846 GDADIVFMDSGK
+846 GDQNDIVFMDSEGK
-858 VMNDNKNNDLFEK
+858 VINGPNQKNDLFEK

-876 NTNTNTNNNNNIIN
+876 NTNL
-890 DFDININVDE
+890 DFDLNINN
-900 NKLRSSDLN
+900 NKLRSSDMN
-909 IYKNQN
+909 IYKSQN
-915 EANYKSNIFGN
+915 DTEYKDN
-926 VITTNSNDDYRKSV
+926 VFKDVINNDKDIIRKSYA
-940 MNRGNQKRVSI
+940 NFGNQKRISI

-970 YSILYSKRPSIMVNV
+970 YSILYSRRPSVMVNV

-992 KEINSDIPTG
+992 KEINPNIPSA
-1002 DDSALMG
+1002 DDSNLMG

-1018 NIQEEYVIAMT
+1018 NVEEDYVIAMT

-1035 ICALRERFLT
+1035 LCALREKFLT
-1045 TNNENFRIY
+1045 SKDEKYRIY
-1054 NDLFKIILLHG
+1054 NDVFKIILLHG

-1083 KKEQLAVLMCGDG
+1083 KKEELAVLMCGDG
-1096 ANDCMALRTADIGV
+1096 ANDCMALRTANIGV

-1151 KYMMMYSLVQ
+1151 KYMMIYSLIQ

-1166 LLMVLSSYLSENQF
+1166 LLMVLNSYLSENQF

-1202 HLTKHHPTDSLI
+1202 NLTKHHPTDSLI

-1222 LSQTLIAL
+1222 LSQTIIAL
-1230 GCQLGAHFL
+1230 AFQIGAHYLL
-1239 VAVIL
+1239 VFMIK
-1244 DNYENICQP
+1244 DYDNICEP
-1253 DDVGHDIL
+1253 DSDNTDIL

-1274 IQYLITAFAFSISKP
+1274 MQYLITAFAFSISKP

-1297 YFLTFFMIFAFVYSC
+1297 FYLTFFMVFAFVYSC
-1312 FIIIYPNKFTA
+1312 VIILWPNKFIA
-1323 NLLQMY
+1323 KLLQLY
-1329 QFDNPEESY
+1329 NFEDPNE
-1338 YDERRP
+1338 
-1344 KLPTQAEAAEEEYEE
+1344 
-1359 EEEEV
+1359 
-1364 LTREKY
+1364 
-1370 YSFKNDKIKYYI
+1370 SFKDDRRDDIDNEDLYQYEDHQIKYYI

-1390 IVSYIFEKV
+1390 IISYIFEKV
-1399 IVPSTTAIWNA
+1399 IIPSTTGIWNA
-1410 RKIRKLREK
+1410 RKIKKLREK
-1419 RKIESEQALTM
+1419 KQRETEQALTM
-1430 QQLFQLS
+1430 QQLFQIS
-1437 EN
+1437 E

>member
-1 MQPLSINAFPE
+1 MKQPIAINSFSD
-12 KEEELLGKTTI
+12 KEEELLGKQTI
-23 KNINLMKKPNQYRV
+23 NNINLLKKKYEYRV
-37 SSYDPMCEEHAQIE
+37 SSYDPMCEDHAQIE
-51 RVIPVKYSCCKLFV
+51 RIMPVTYSCFKLFLFV
-65 CIIISIITGSLFD
+65 LFSVLTGSLFI
-78 FFIIWFPKLK
+78 FFVIWFPNLK
-88 FYFVYSIVP
+88 FFFIYSIVP

-103 VAIYG
+103 VAIWG
-108 TDGDLY
+108 TDGELY
-114 FVPLKKPNLP
+114 FIPLQKPSLP
-124 DLEKQ
+124 DLEKK
-129 NSFIYNHYDV
+129 NSFLYNHYDV
-139 NIPKGAHS
+139 NIPRGAQY
-147 ITMFTFKLF
+147 ITMFIFKLF
-156 QYVYDPLEMNF
+156 PYVFDPLEMNF

-185 CQGLNIDEYNHQ
+185 TQGLDEDEYRHQ
-197 RAIYGICDLDIKVK
+197 RLIYGVCDLDIKVK
-211 SFLRLL
+211 SFVRLL
-217 FDEFTDPFYLFQVFS
+217 AEEFTDPFYLFQVFS
-232 VILWMTNEYKLYA
+232 VILWFTNEYKLYA
-245 SIIIFTTLVSLFVGA
+245 TIIIITTLISLFVGA
-260 YETRK
+260 WETRK
-265 NLLNIQ
+265 NLVNIQ
-271 TMARYSCPVNVLRKE
+271 TMARYSCPVNILRKE
-286 KNSNKASFVQM
+286 SNSNKATFVQK
-297 PSTELVPGDIFE
+297 SSKELVPGDIFE
-309 LQEEGM
+309 LQEEGL

-357 ADKKYFLFAGTR
+357 ADKKYFLFAGTK

-406 MDEKF
+406 MDEQF

-416 KYIGMMSILCVVGFI
+416 KYIAMMSILCIVGFG
-431 ISIPFLLKTQE
+431 ISIPFLVKTQSWS
-442 ILDILKKS
+442 DILKKS

-465 LGIGISYSIAR
+465 LGIGISYSISR

-523 NKSQDF
+523 KNSQEF

-536 DAYENSSQAYNY
+536 DAYENSSEAYNY
-548 YKQKKGGKEKQHKDK
+548 YKQRRGKEKQHKDK

-578 HCATYVNDKIIGD
+578 HCATYVNDNIIGD

-683 NVNENFYKVFC
+683 NVNENYYKVFC
-694 KGSPEKLKELCL
+694 KGSPEKLRELCL

-718 NKYAIKGFRI
+718 NKYAIKGFRV
-728 LAMAFKTIKMSYIQ
+728 LAMAFKTIKMSYMQ

-773 TLNLLEKA
+773 TLNILESA

-802 CELIKKNSLV
+802 CELIKKNSIV
-812 YSCEIDGNKL
+812 YSCEIEGNKL
-822 VWNAVENFDEENDP
+822 VWNAIENFDDENDP
-836 GEFIIEPRKE
+836 GEFVIEAKKE
-846 GDADIVFMDSGK
+846 GDQNDIVFMDSGK
-858 VMNDNKNNDLFEK
+858 PMDSQKKNDLFEK
-871 GNNEI
+871 GTSEI
-876 NTNTNTNNNNNIIN
+876 TTNSNNNNVIR

-915 EANYKSNIFGN
+915 EPNYKSNIFTSALEQN
-926 VITTNSNDDYRKSV
+926 TKQPDYRKSV
-940 MNRGNQKRVSI
+940 MDYNKQKRISI

-970 YSILYSKRPSIMVNV
+970 YSILYSRRPSVMVNV
-985 PILPNGE
+985 PILPTAG
-992 KEINSDIPTG
+992 KEQINPDIPSG

-1018 NIQEEYVIAMT
+1018 NVQEDYVIAMT

-1035 ICALRERFLT
+1035 LCALRDRFIAT
-1045 TNNENFRIY
+1045 QNENLRIY
-1054 NDLFKIILLHG
+1054 QDVFKIILLHG

-1083 KKEQLAVLMCGDG
+1083 KKEKLAVLMCGDG
-1096 ANDCMALRTADIGV
+1096 ANDCMALRTANIGV

-1117 SIAAPFTSKNQ
+1117 SIAAPFTSRNQ

-1166 LLMVLSSYLSENQF
+1166 LLLVLSSYLSENQF

-1187 IIPLAFFIPATGPYK
+1187 IIPLALFIPATGPYK
-1202 HLTKHHPTDSLI
+1202 QLTKHHPTDSLI
-1214 SYPVISSI
+1214 SYPVITSI
-1222 LSQTLIAL
+1222 LTQTFIAF
-1230 GCQLGAHFL
+1230 CFQLGAHFL
-1239 VAVIL
+1239 VSTRL
-1244 DNYENICQP
+1244 KDCGDICEP
-1253 DDVGHDIL
+1253 DDEGTDIL
-1261 ACPDNTSVFLISN
+1261 ACPDNTSIFLISN
-1274 IQYLITAFAFSISKP
+1274 MQYLITAFAFSISKP

-1297 YFLTFFMIFAFVYSC
+1297 YFLTFFMIFAFGYSC
-1312 FIIIYPNKFTA
+1312 MIILWPHRYISK
-1323 NLLQMY
+1323 LLQMY
-1329 QFDNPEESY
+1329 NFDNPYDSYFDKRRGEIPEDKIEHY
-1338 YDERRP
+1338 YDY
-1344 KLPTQAEAAEEEYEE
+1344 KDST
-1359 EEEEV
+1359 
-1364 LTREKY
+1364 
-1370 YSFKNDKIKYYI
+1370 IKYYI
-1382 QGLALLNF
+1382 QGLAILNF
-1390 IVSYIFEKV
+1390 IISYVFEKI
-1399 IVPSTTAIWNA
+1399 IVPTTTACWNA
-1410 RKIRKLREK
+1410 RKIRKLRELK
-1419 RKIESEQALTM
+1419 QKESEHALTM
-1430 QQLFQLS
+1430 QQLFQIS
-1437 EN
+1437 E